1 MICIDMRA
9 RGRDAHDPRLSAK
22 RTGAGVDEPAA
33 SRRHRAKRPLVRVVP
48 SRAEQR
54 GCDGASRRTAPGY
67 GAGDRP
73 EASARSS
80 TWCRATAAPTPRE
93 RSKGP
98 ARRARTR
105 THGPPTTRF
114 RRVPGPTR
122 TTIATM
128 SASDPDRPRDRL
140 RGQARRRG
148 AHRPSRRARPR
159 PGTRRRR
166 RLRSAWSPR
175 PVPTSRPPQAGGQ
188 REVRSAWTE
197 SRARALTAP
206 LASRRGRWR
215 AVLSPRA
222 ARRAPP
228 G

>member
-1 MICIDMRA
+1 MTLASQRSEPAQASTSRPRRA
-9 RGRDAHDPRLSAK
+9 GTGRRGRSSVSCR
-22 RTGAGVDEPAA
+22 AGP
-33 SRRHRAKRPLVRVVP
+33 
-48 SRAEQR
+48 R

-175 PVPTSRPPQAGGQ
+175 PLPTSRPPQAGGQ
-188 REVRSAWTE
+188 REVRSARTE